1 VTRRPR
7 RRDRI
12 AGGAE
17 RSEHARRDRIAGG
30 AERSEHARRDRIAG
44 GAERSEHARRHRI
57 AVLDYDAGNVR
68 SAKHGFEA
76 AGASAW
82 ITADPDDA
90 ASADALVVPGVGH
103 FGACV
108 ASMRRSGLEALLRS
122 WIEDA
127 RPVFGI
133 CVGMQL
139 LYERSDEGD
148 ERGLGL
154 LAGHVER
161 FPAGATIPHLGWDLV
176 HPSDGH
182 ADDPLLAGVAGERV
196 YFVHSYYAVPTQTE
210 PIVGR
215 TAYGGVDFP
224 SLVRQG
230 SVVGTQFH
238 PEKSGV
244 VGRRLLANWLT
255 SLD

>member
-1 VTRRPR
+1 VSRVTS
-7 RRDRI
+7 
-12 AGGAE
+12 GAE
-17 RSEHARRDRIAGG
+17 RSEHAPRPRL
-30 AERSEHARRDRIAG
+30 
-44 GAERSEHARRHRI
+44 

-76 AGASAW
+76 AGAEAF
-82 ITADPDDA
+82 ITAEPDA
-90 ASADALVVPGVGH
+90 ARRADALVIPGVGH

-108 ASMRRSGLEALLRS
+108 ASLRRSGLEDLVHG
-122 WIEDA
+122 WIEA
-127 RPVFGI
+127 ERPVFGI

-161 FPAGATIPHLGWDLV
+161 FPSGAIVPHLGWDLV
-176 HPSDGH
+176 HASEGH
-182 ADDPLLAGVAGERV
+182 EDDPLLAGVAGERL
-196 YFVHSYYAVPTQTE
+196 YFVHSYYAVPAADE
-210 PIVGR
+210 PVVGR

-224 SLVRQG
+224 CLVRQG
-230 SVVGTQFH
+230 SVVGSQFH

-244 VGRRLLANWLT
+244 VGRRLLANWLAEIG
-255 SLD
+255 

>member
-1 VTRRPR
+1 VTRVV
-7 RRDRI
+7 D
-12 AGGAE
+12 GA
-17 RSEHARRDRIAGG
+17 ARRELAQ
-30 AERSEHARRDRIAG
+30 HP
-44 GAERSEHARRHRI
+44 RI

-76 AGASAW
+76 AGADAF
-82 ITADPDDA
+82 ITGDPGA
-90 ASADALVVPGVGH
+90 ANHADALVIPGVGH

-108 ASMRRSGLEALLRS
+108 ASLRRSGLEELVHG

-139 LYERSDEGD
+139 LYERSDEGA
-148 ERGLGL
+148 ETGLGL

-161 FPAGATIPHLGWDLV
+161 FPAGAVVPHMGWDLV
-176 HPSDGH
+176 HPGAGH
-182 ADDPLLAGVAGERV
+182 EDDPLLAGVAGERL
-196 YFVHSYYAVPTQTE
+196 YFVHSYYAVPTTQA
-210 PIVGR
+210 PVVGR

-224 SLVRQG
+224 CLVRQG

-244 VGRRLLANWLT
+244 IGRRLLANWLT
-255 SLD
+255 EIA